1 MHLNQYIWV
10 LALTLVSPTRV
21 SAAEFTIPHTFVPN
35 AAAKAAEVNANFTA
49 VKQGLQDLQNQL
61 PGHGGSPTTPATS
74 CADMH
79 SKVAAAASGVYWVK
93 PTISSIAFRVYCEMT
108 TDGGGWTLVWSN
120 LRGGRGKV
128 TTELPWGAAINTLPR
143 VRGELSADLE
153 SFEVY
158 TGLKHWAG
166 LSPGGLLR
174 YDWAKG
180 YRKDIDNGST
190 IDQSYRCPY
199 TLDSALNYRI
209 SFLTASCAHLVGAVE
224 PGLVLGNNGDQFTTY
239 DQDHDTPAHQRKLLR
254 TVRSC
259 TPKHLGGTGIVGA
272 EVLTGVAKMKATV
285 ISTAPTGLAQLRVGV
300 MTPAPL
306 PVSAPGTAGFMSSND
321 TGENYVV

>member
-1 MHLNQYIWV
+1 MQLNRCIAV
-10 LALTLVSPTRV
+10 LALALVNPARV

-61 PGHGGSPTTPATS
+61 PGYGGSPTTPAIS

-93 PTISSIAFRVYCEMT
+93 PTISGIAFRVYCDMA

-128 TTELPWGAAINTLPR
+128 TTELPWGAAIGTLPR

-174 YDWAKG
+174 YDWAND
-180 YRKDIDNGST
+180 YGSA

-199 TLDSALNYRI
+199 TLDSNQNYKI
-209 SFLTASCAHLVGAVE
+209 AFVTANCSRLA
-224 PGLVLGNNGDQFTTY
+224 GDQAAPAPGWVNSRNKIDGMPFSTY
-239 DQDHDTPAHQRKLLR
+239 DKNNNVTANNCSSAYSETPWWYNDCWEG
-254 TVRSC
+254 SIN
-259 TPKHLGGTGIVGA
+259 GG
-272 EVLTGVAKMKATV
+272 
-285 ISTAPTGLAQLRVGV
+285 
-300 MTPAPL
+300 
-306 PVSAPGTAGFMSSND
+306 
-321 TGENYVV
+321 GENEGGGHFNGAFWGSSDLAGWGTDAGGGAGNGWIYVK